1 MLNLSR
7 TLQFTALTLV
17 LASGLAQAQSYPN
30 RPVKIVVPFAAG
42 GPADNYARFMAQRLG
57 EELKQT
63 FVIDNKPGAGS
74 IIGTDLVAKSP
85 ADGYTLLMMSNTH
98 TVNESLIATK
108 PFGLM
113 KDFVGIAPVNYSNLL
128 LVVHPSVPVKSV
140 NELVALAKS
149 KPGKLNYA
157 SSGNGTPYH
166 MAGEL
171 FKFMAGIDMT
181 HVPYKGSS
189 GARTDIVGG
198 QVDVMFDA
206 ETTMAALARDGK
218 VRTLAGT
225 GLTRSANLQDLP
237 TVSETVPKF
246 EATIW
251 LGLMAPKGTPA
262 DVVSKLNAEVR
273 KIVNNPEVKA
283 AWAKQGAVP
292 MSMSVPEFDQ
302 YLNAYIAKVSQEKGV
317 ALPPLTEALPERIA
331 QPTLSLLLT
340 LVPTDATPYL
350 NALTWMNTQ
359 LSTAQ
364 QGLSS
369 MMKPVEGFIWAR
381 MKGLPQAHVQEAFA
395 TCDEIAKCMDARD
408 QAKQAS
414 QEQELVRRLTTFQNP
429 ALQTAMKENKRLVEK
444 SEQIQKQAQSGEL
457 LSKFSLPTAKEISV
471 PLIAPEGGSRL
482 SELQKSDPAKYKS
495 LQQQGGSM
503 FALKGLMEQINRTI

>member
-7 TLQFTALTLV
+7 TLKFTALTLA
-17 LASGLAQAQSYPN
+17 LAGGLAQAQSYPN

-57 EELKQT
+57 EELKQS

-98 TVNESLIATK
+98 TVNESLIPTK

-140 NELVALAKS
+140 GELVALAKS

-198 QVDVMFDA
+198 QVDLMFDA
-206 ETTMAALARDGK
+206 ETTMAAMSRDNK
-218 VRTLAGT
+218 VRALAGT
-225 GLTRSANLQDLP
+225 GLARSANLQDLP
-237 TVSETVPKF
+237 TVAETVPKF

-262 DVVSKLNAEVR
+262 DVVNRLNAEVR
-273 KIVNNPEVKA
+273 KIVNNPDVKA

-292 MSMSVPEFDQ
+292 MSMNVSEFDQ
-302 YLNAYIAKVSQEKGV
+302 YLNADIAKWANIVKISG
-317 ALPPLTEALPERIA
+317 A
-331 QPTLSLLLT
+331 
-340 LVPTDATPYL
+340 
-350 NALTWMNTQ
+350 
-359 LSTAQ
+359 
-364 QGLSS
+364 
-369 MMKPVEGFIWAR
+369 KP
-381 MKGLPQAHVQEAFA
+381 
-395 TCDEIAKCMDARD
+395 D
-408 QAKQAS
+408 
-414 QEQELVRRLTTFQNP
+414 
-429 ALQTAMKENKRLVEK
+429 
-444 SEQIQKQAQSGEL
+444 
-457 LSKFSLPTAKEISV
+457 
-471 PLIAPEGGSRL
+471 
-482 SELQKSDPAKYKS
+482 
-495 LQQQGGSM
+495 
-503 FALKGLMEQINRTI
+503 

>member
-1 MLNLSR
+1 MNHLSK
-7 TLQFTALTLV
+7 TLKFTALTLA
-17 LASGLAQAQSYPN
+17 LASGLAHAQSYPN

-98 TVNESLIATK
+98 TVNESLIPTK

-128 LVVHPSVPVKSV
+128 SVPVKTV
-140 NELVALAKS
+140 GALVALAKS
-149 KPGKLNYA
+149 NPGKLNYA

-206 ETTMAALARDGK
+206 ETTMAAMSRDNK
-218 VRTLAGT
+218 VRALAGT
-225 GLTRSANLQDLP
+225 GLARSANLQDLP
-237 TVSETVPKF
+237 TVAETVPKF

-262 DVVSKLNAEVR
+262 DVVNKLNAEVR

-283 AWAKQGAVP
+283 AWAKQGAVS
-292 MSMSVPEFDQ
+292 MSMTVPEFDQ
-302 YLNAYIAKVSQEKGV
+302 YLNADIAKWANIVKVSG
-317 ALPPLTEALPERIA
+317 A
-331 QPTLSLLLT
+331 
-340 LVPTDATPYL
+340 
-350 NALTWMNTQ
+350 
-359 LSTAQ
+359 
-364 QGLSS
+364 
-369 MMKPVEGFIWAR
+369 KP
-381 MKGLPQAHVQEAFA
+381 
-395 TCDEIAKCMDARD
+395 D
-408 QAKQAS
+408 
-414 QEQELVRRLTTFQNP
+414 
-429 ALQTAMKENKRLVEK
+429 
-444 SEQIQKQAQSGEL
+444 
-457 LSKFSLPTAKEISV
+457 
-471 PLIAPEGGSRL
+471 
-482 SELQKSDPAKYKS
+482 
-495 LQQQGGSM
+495 
-503 FALKGLMEQINRTI
+503 

>member
-1 MLNLSR
+1 MNHLNK
-7 TLQFTALTLV
+7 TLKFTALTLA
-17 LASGLAQAQSYPN
+17 LACGLVHAQSFPN

-74 IIGTDLVAKSP
+74 IIGTDLVAKSA

-98 TVNESLIATK
+98 TVNESLISTK
-108 PFGLM
+108 PFALM

-128 LVVHPSVPVKSV
+128 LVVHPSVPVKTV
-140 NELVALAKS
+140 GELVALAKS
-149 KPGKLNYA
+149 KPGKINYA

-206 ETTMAALARDGK
+206 ETTMASLSRDGK
-218 VRTLAGT
+218 VRALAGT
-225 GLTRSANLQDLP
+225 GLARSANLQDLP
-237 TVSETVPKF
+237 TVAETVSKF

-262 DVVSKLNAEVR
+262 DVVNKLNAEVR

-302 YLNAYIAKVSQEKGV
+302 YLNADIAKWANIVKVSG
-317 ALPPLTEALPERIA
+317 A
-331 QPTLSLLLT
+331 
-340 LVPTDATPYL
+340 
-350 NALTWMNTQ
+350 
-359 LSTAQ
+359 
-364 QGLSS
+364 
-369 MMKPVEGFIWAR
+369 KP
-381 MKGLPQAHVQEAFA
+381 
-395 TCDEIAKCMDARD
+395 D
-408 QAKQAS
+408 
-414 QEQELVRRLTTFQNP
+414 
-429 ALQTAMKENKRLVEK
+429 
-444 SEQIQKQAQSGEL
+444 
-457 LSKFSLPTAKEISV
+457 
-471 PLIAPEGGSRL
+471 
-482 SELQKSDPAKYKS
+482 
-495 LQQQGGSM
+495 
-503 FALKGLMEQINRTI
+503 

>member
-1 MLNLSR
+1 MNHLNK
-7 TLQFTALTLV
+7 TLKFTALTLA
-17 LASGLAQAQSYPN
+17 LACGLVHAQSFPN

-74 IIGTDLVAKSP
+74 IIGTDLVAKSA

-98 TVNESLIATK
+98 TVNESLISTK
-108 PFGLM
+108 PFALM

-128 LVVHPSVPVKSV
+128 LVVHPSLPVKTV
-140 NELVALAKS
+140 GELVALAKS
-149 KPGKLNYA
+149 KPGKINYA

-206 ETTMAALARDGK
+206 ETTMASLSRDGK
-218 VRTLAGT
+218 VRALAGT
-225 GLTRSANLQDLP
+225 GLARSANLQDLP
-237 TVSETVPKF
+237 TVAETVSKF

-262 DVVSKLNAEVR
+262 DVVNKLNAEVR

-292 MSMSVPEFDQ
+292 MSMSEPEFDQ
-302 YLNAYIAKVSQEKGV
+302 YLNADIAKWANIVKVSG
-317 ALPPLTEALPERIA
+317 A
-331 QPTLSLLLT
+331 
-340 LVPTDATPYL
+340 
-350 NALTWMNTQ
+350 
-359 LSTAQ
+359 
-364 QGLSS
+364 
-369 MMKPVEGFIWAR
+369 KP
-381 MKGLPQAHVQEAFA
+381 
-395 TCDEIAKCMDARD
+395 D
-408 QAKQAS
+408 
-414 QEQELVRRLTTFQNP
+414 
-429 ALQTAMKENKRLVEK
+429 
-444 SEQIQKQAQSGEL
+444 
-457 LSKFSLPTAKEISV
+457 
-471 PLIAPEGGSRL
+471 
-482 SELQKSDPAKYKS
+482 
-495 LQQQGGSM
+495 
-503 FALKGLMEQINRTI
+503 